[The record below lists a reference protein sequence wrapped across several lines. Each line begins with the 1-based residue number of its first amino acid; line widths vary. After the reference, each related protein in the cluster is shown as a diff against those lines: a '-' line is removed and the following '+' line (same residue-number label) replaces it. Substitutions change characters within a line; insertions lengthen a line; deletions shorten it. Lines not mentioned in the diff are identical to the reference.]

1 MRTAFLAIAII
12 TLAACNG
19 EDSVDAS
26 SITGITTPSSISVVP
41 VD

>member
-1 MRTAFLAIAII
+1 MRTAFLAIVII

-19 EDSVDAS
+19 EEDAS